1 MKSDRSSPVAIV
13 GGGFSGTMVAAHLAR
28 KGIDAVLIEAND
40 RVGRGIAYSTTE
52 PAHVLNVCAESMSA
66 WPGEPN
72 HFTHWFE
79 SEGGDAG
86 GFAQRRLFGRYLD
99 SIIAETLS
107 TGRLQLVEQK
117 AVAAVPNGEGWIVNL
132 DSGEMIRASALVLAH
147 GNQLPD
153 PLPMSEPKRFIG
165 NPWSKDAHDAIADVA
180 ATDADVLIIGTGLTM
195 IDTVL
200 SLGATGH
207 RGRIT
212 ALSRRGLIPHA
223 HADHTPT
230 PVELY
235 EVPKGSARNLLRWL
249 RKRAARVGWRAAVDS
264 LRPHSHLLWQA
275 LSLEEQRRFM
285 RHARPWWDVRRHRI
299 APEVAQRIHELVASG
314 QLEIVAG
321 RLAEVTDSADGLD
334 VRIARRGGER
344 ETRLHVAYAFNS
356 TGPLHAMSRT
366 KDAMLRQMLDDGLI
380 RPDALGIGLEVDE
393 RSRITG
399 VERAWAMGPLTKG
412 RYWEIVAVP
421 DISGQAA
428 AVADDIAMELGR

>member
-1 MKSDRSSPVAIV
+1 MKFDRSAPVAIV

-28 KGIDAVLIEAND
+28 KGIDTVLIEANG

-66 WPGEPN
+66 WAGNPD
-72 HFTHWFE
+72 HFSAWFE
-79 SEGGDAG
+79 TQGGDAG
-86 GFAQRRLFGRYLD
+86 GFAQRRLFGRYVD
-99 SIIAETLS
+99 SVLQEAVSSGRVRIVERRAIAAKP
-107 TGRLQLVEQK
+107 V
-117 AVAAVPNGEGWIVNL
+117 GEGWVVEL
-132 DSGEMIRASALVLAH
+132 ADGEKLEASTVVLAQ
-147 GNQLPD
+147 GNQPPD
-153 PLPMSEPKRFIG
+153 PLPMSGAARFIG
-165 NPWSKDAHDAIADVA
+165 NPWSNEAHDAIADAA

-200 SLGATGH
+200 SLDAAGH

-223 HADHTPT
+223 HADHVPA

-235 EVPKGSARNLLRWL
+235 ELPKGSARGLLRWL
-249 RKRAARVGWRAAVDS
+249 RKRAASEGWRAAVDS
-264 LRPHSHLLWQA
+264 LRPHSHFLWQA
-275 LSLEEQRRFM
+275 LPLEEQRRFM

-299 APEVAQRIHELVASG
+299 APEVAQRIHALVASG
-314 QLEIVAG
+314 QLQIVAG
-321 RLAEVTDSADGLD
+321 RLAEVIEGRDGLD
-334 VRIARRGGER
+334 VRIARRGGRGELA
-344 ETRLHVAYAFNS
+344 LHVAYAFNS

-393 RSRITG
+393 RSRIAG
-399 VERAWAMGPLTKG
+399 VDGLWAMGPLTKG